1 MVDDPTMLP
10 ELLRLSAQNAQIT
23 WEKMAEGARFENTPA
38 PVNDLSAIA
47 QNNWSK
53 KPL

>member
-10 ELLRLSAQNAQIT
+10 EPLRLSAQNPQIT

-38 PVNDLSAIA
+38 PVHDSSAIA